1 MASKPS
7 VQPGLRTRLL
17 DGWGR
22 GIVRHPR
29 ITLLICLLL
38 AGVSVALAITRL
50 ELHADRSDLVSGD
63 LDWSRRYAEYRHD
76 FQRWDDLVLCFEG
89 DPDDIRVDALARRVA
104 ERLDAEARVASA
116 DAGFL
121 ATEAGARMWKVAPE
135 DEFGQALVWF
145 EHARTVAVQ
154 PGPAEALAH
163 FTASLAGY
171 EQQANVLEGLE
182 TFIRPMLDALEGRSA
197 VFDLIAPIGETWQS
211 LATGSGS
218 IRTVLVHMDRTDVG
232 GIEAVGED
240 LALVRRITA
249 DVVDETAP
257 GTIWGATGL
266 PALEADETTQ
276 AIEDSTAASIIAF
289 VLVTLMMLLV
299 FKRITLPLLAAGSLL
314 VGMAW
319 SFGWVVLSVGHL
331 QLLSVVFS
339 AILIGLGVDF
349 VLHLLA
355 RLRVVHIEYDALP
368 DAMARCFRDAGPGLI
383 TGAATTALAFAATA
397 LTDFKGVAEMGVI
410 AGGGVMLLLI
420 AMLCVFPAALAI
432 GGRWRQRIERVRVW
446 NDDSLLRV
454 VGWPNHR
461 PLAALGITALVV
473 AALLVPMSRVS
484 YDTNILNLQPEGL
497 ESVQWQHRLEHDAG
511 EHLERTGPDDTRRRR
526 RHGRCVAG
534 RARGRRHQRHG
545 HALSRRCRRTRTP
558 TR

>member
-38 AGVSVALAITRL
+38 AGVSVALAITLL

-89 DPDDIRVDALARRVA
+89 DLDDIRVDALARRVA

-135 DEFGQALVWF
+135 DEFGQRWSGSST
-145 EHARTVAVQ
+145 HARSPSS

-240 LALVRRITA
+240 LA
-249 DVVDETAP
+249 
-257 GTIWGATGL
+257 
-266 PALEADETTQ
+266 
-276 AIEDSTAASIIAF
+276 SCAAS
-289 VLVTLMMLLV
+289 
-299 FKRITLPLLAAGSLL
+299 PLTS
-314 VGMAW
+314 
-319 SFGWVVLSVGHL
+319 STR
-331 QLLSVVFS
+331 
-339 AILIGLGVDF
+339 
-349 VLHLLA
+349 LHPA
-355 RLRVVHIEYDALP
+355 RSGAQP
-368 DAMARCFRDAGPGLI
+368 ACRCS
-383 TGAATTALAFAATA
+383 
-397 LTDFKGVAEMGVI
+397 K
-410 AGGGVMLLLI
+410 
-420 AMLCVFPAALAI
+420 
-432 GGRWRQRIERVRVW
+432 
-446 NDDSLLRV
+446 
-454 VGWPNHR
+454 
-461 PLAALGITALVV
+461 
-473 AALLVPMSRVS
+473 PM
-484 YDTNILNLQPEGL
+484 
-497 ESVQWQHRLEHDAG
+497 
-511 EHLERTGPDDTRRRR
+511 RRRR
-526 RHGRCVAG
+526 PSRIPPPPRSSPSC
-534 RARGRRHQRHG
+534 
-545 HALSRRCRRTRTP
+545 LSP
-558 TR
+558 S